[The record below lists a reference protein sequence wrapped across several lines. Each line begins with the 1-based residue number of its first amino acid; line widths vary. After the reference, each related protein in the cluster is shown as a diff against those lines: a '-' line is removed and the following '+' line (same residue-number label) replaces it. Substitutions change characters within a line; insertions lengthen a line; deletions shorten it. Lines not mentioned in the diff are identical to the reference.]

1 MNKNNSMMNPPM
13 NEPNRV
19 CGNRDTLRYVG
30 YSTSV
35 NPHPAFESLFCD
47 KSIKSISREITKHLG
62 TELMNGRPIVVPDER
77 IRSVM
82 SELNNA
88 YREETGDIY
97 GRYNVPNNNL
107 KICDKLRYETITA
120 IVDNVRNTLEM
131 ENING
136 KLSIWDTVL
145 GDFNE
150 KGLRSHAPIT
160 AEINNTRRLFQINMN
175 Y

>member
-1 MNKNNSMMNPPM
+1 
-13 NEPNRV
+13 V

-107 KICDKLRYETITA
+107 KMCDKLRYETITV
-120 IVDNVRNTLEM
+120 IVD
-131 ENING
+131 
-136 KLSIWDTVL
+136 WDTVL